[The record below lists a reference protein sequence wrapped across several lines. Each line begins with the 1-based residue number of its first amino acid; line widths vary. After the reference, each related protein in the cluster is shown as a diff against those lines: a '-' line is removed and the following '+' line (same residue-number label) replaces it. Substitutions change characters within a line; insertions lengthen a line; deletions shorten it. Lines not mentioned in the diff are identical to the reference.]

1 MPLPVV
7 CNVSLTEN
15 SEAISVRVHSQA
27 KVIDLGLNLILNLI
41 LFIEGTYPF
50 SRHGPGSLID

>member
-15 SEAISVRVHSQA
+15 SVAISVRVHSQA
-27 KVIDLGLNLILNLI
+27 KVIDLGLNLILI
-41 LFIEGTYPF
+41 
-50 SRHGPGSLID
+50 SLSFP